1 MRVWVPK
8 WVQRGVEENEAQTLR
23 SGLSSDL
30 GRGALE
36 ESPVGARIE
45 RTACR
50 VGARPAWTRTRET
63 GAPRRAAKRSPR
75 PFTWTA
81 ETTPQLLLFLHQKP
95 TPGRRSQ
102 AGGSRP
108 RGPPQPP
115 PRASSS
121 ILPGVQLN
129 EARAGSNPISSP
141 QCRRQPP
148 APAAIRTAPAR
159 AGVGQ
164 VKRDQFAPRLY
175 QQVA

>member
-23 SGLSSDL
+23 SGLSSCL

-45 RTACR
+45 RTPCR
-50 VGARPAWTRTRET
+50 VGARPSWTRTRET
-63 GAPRRAAKRSPR
+63 GAPRRATKRSPR

-81 ETTPQLLLFLHQKP
+81 ETTPQLLLFIHQKP

-102 AGGSRP
+102 AAWT
-108 RGPPQPP
+108 PQPP

-121 ILPGVQLN
+121 ILPGVQLK
-129 EARAGSNPISSP
+129 EARAGPNPISSP
-141 QCRRQPP
+141 QGRCQPP